1 MLDSTLSDLILEPV
15 LRQGPMNSV
24 SSAVWSVR
32 TCVTHF
38 SRDRSLVFLD
48 IVDQVRELYGLKSD
62 RSIFWEIIIF
72 SKMDSK

>member
-24 SSAVWSVR
+24 SSAVWLVC